1 MIPTTS
7 PSRELMKRKRSGRLA
22 RRESWIKK
30 VKPIYVED
38 IDWSLTVLAFENVKK
53 DAGESN
59 LNFTTRLKGLF
70 DTMHETCAREES
82 AVIPYGYQDEPG
94 LVARSI
100 TLLDKGMMKK
110 IFEDRIRDDKRGMLT
125 TYQEF
130 QEEILTYEQRNRAV
144 NAMPGAASL
153 PAPAPAPALGGP
165 PTSPP
170 GGGGR
175 GGAGRGRGRGAVR
188 QLVTGRGRGEGG
200 Q

>member
-1 MIPTTS
+1 
-7 PSRELMKRKRSGRLA
+7 
-22 RRESWIKK
+22 
-30 VKPIYVED
+30 
-38 IDWSLTVLAFENVKK
+38 
-53 DAGESN
+53 
-59 LNFTTRLKGLF
+59 
-70 DTMHETCAREES
+70 MHETCAREES

-130 QEEILTYEQRNRAV
+130 QEEILIYEQRNRAV